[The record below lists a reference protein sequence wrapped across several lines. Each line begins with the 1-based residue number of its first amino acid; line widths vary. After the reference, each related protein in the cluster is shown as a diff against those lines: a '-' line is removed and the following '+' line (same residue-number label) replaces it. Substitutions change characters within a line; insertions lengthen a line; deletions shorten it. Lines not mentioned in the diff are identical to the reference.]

1 MSQENVE
8 VVQRFY
14 KAVERGL
21 EIWDTSRFSLVDAM
35 EAGDIPAETQEAL
48 GYLTPDAEWIPIFA
62 SETYR
67 GQVEIARG
75 FDELLEAAE
84 NYRLKLLEVTDLEDD
99 RVLAA
104 FGPSLEGRSSGI
116 HVGAAV
122 FAVVTLRD
130 GLITRMDEYSDRR
143 EALEA
148 VRLRE

>member
-1 MSQENVE
+1 VSRESVE
-8 VVQRFY
+8 VVQRFFG
-14 KAVERGL
+14 AVERGL
-21 EIWDTSRFSLVDAM
+21 EIWDASRFSLVDAI

-48 GYLTPDAEWIPIFA
+48 GYLTPDAEWTPIFA

-67 GQVEIARG
+67 GRLQIARG

-84 NYRLKLLEVTDLEDD
+84 TYRLKLLEVIDLEDD

-116 HVGAAV
+116 HVDAAV

-130 GLITRMDEYSDRR
+130 GLIATLDEYTDRR

-148 VRLRE
+148 VGLRE